1 MISKLKRFWNTF
13 LTGRFSLPLAAF
25 LFPLFVYLS
34 IPPRYLLSADHYEK
48 FVLGK
53 SIFES
58 GFRSLDVFYPGFDF
72 DPELKFSLL
81 KMSVV
86 NGHKIIAFP
95 VSLGILYAA
104 ALPFGGPYGIYFLSA
119 FLIGSSLYLLGREF
133 SVPSGRMLLFSLAT
147 PIVMNG
153 YLFMDVGV
161 ALFLFVFGSILY
173 RRSRRKESAIL
184 TLCGT
189 LLLSLSYW
197 FRLEYL
203 IFLGIYWLYEAVTS
217 LFSSE
222 RSGER
227 KDLFWIAASVL
238 FLGFISYCAFNY
250 SFFRSVLGPRFNANY
265 DSVSGSNLFKNFINL
280 LFYGNLKL
288 GLFGYSPFLFLGIS
302 FFAYSFSKIWKRME
316 ISERSLIL
324 SSFSGIL
331 IAAATAPNDGGAE
344 FGARYLTPGI
354 PGLILCASRLLT
366 VAENRGKTAKTV
378 LYLVLTLSVIP
389 TWIYYKTTKGFA
401 KNSKSV
407 QAFILQ
413 EPKENLLI
421 FQNGL
426 IGGMA
431 GADLYFQGRVYQATN
446 VVELADLLEKYSRV
460 KTGKDHAEQA
470 VPFEYFAYAK
480 DYTEGMKNLE
490 YDPGAKAGLVEYLNR
505 FDSDAISEMP
515 SFKIT
520 GKKRMG
526 SIEILYGIY
535 ESRLK

>member
-1 MISKLKRFWNTF
+1 MTSKLKRYWNTF
-13 LTGRFSLPLAAF
+13 LTGKFSLPLAAF
-25 LFPLFVYLS
+25 LFPLFIYLS

-58 GFRSLDVFYPGFDF
+58 GFRSLDVFYPGYDF
-72 DPELKFSLL
+72 DPELRFSLL

-104 ALPFGGPYGIYFLSA
+104 AFPFGGANAIYFLSA
-119 FLIGSSLYLLGREF
+119 FLIGSCLYLLGREF
-133 SVPSGRMLLFSLAT
+133 SIPSGRILLFSAAT

-161 ALFLFVFGSILY
+161 ALFLFVSGSILY
-173 RRSRRKESAIL
+173 RRSRRKESLSL
-184 TLCGT
+184 TLVAT
-189 LLLSLSYW
+189 LLFSLTYW

-203 IFLGIYWLYEAVTS
+203 IFLGIYWFYETVTS
-217 LFSSE
+217 LFSAGRTE
-222 RSGER
+222 ER
-227 KDLFWIAASVL
+227 KKLYWIGTAALV
-238 FLGFISYCAFNY
+238 LGFTLYCAFNY
-250 SFFRSVLGPRFNANY
+250 SFFRTVLGPRFNANY
-265 DSVSGSNLFKNFINL
+265 DSSSGSNLFKNFINF

-288 GLFGYSPFLFLGIS
+288 GLFGYSPFLLIGAAFS
-302 FFAYSFSKIWKRME
+302 VYSFSKIWKKQDV
-316 ISERSLIL
+316 SERSLIS
-324 SSFSGIL
+324 SSFLGIV

-354 PGLILCASRLLT
+354 PGLLLCASRLLT
-366 VAENRGKTAKTV
+366 FAEGGRKTAKIA
-378 LYLVLTLSVIP
+378 LYLILTLSVIP

-407 QAFILQ
+407 QAFISE

-431 GADLYFQGRVYQATN
+431 GPDLYFQGRVYQATN
-446 VVELADLLEKYSRV
+446 IDELADLLEKYSRV
-460 KTGKDHAEQA
+460 KIEDGRAKRT

-480 DYTEGMKNLE
+480 EYTEGMKNLE
-490 YDPGAKAGLVEYLNR
+490 YDPGAKAGLVEYLSR
-505 FDSDAISEMP
+505 FDSETISKLP
-515 SFKIT
+515 SFRIT
-520 GKKRMG
+520 GKKRIG
-526 SIEILYGIY
+526 SIEILYGNY
-535 ESRLK
+535 ETLRR